1 MKTGGEYRIKILKKK
16 RRERNKVG
24 DCGWKTLFA
33 LLARANLSRKKCFA
47 GNAGFFYL
55 SFSPFV
61 HLPSELFF
69 PWNFSFSRDQ
79 APFRNLLSLSL
90 SPPPSYPHFSY
101 ILVRK
106 RRGNSCL
113 TWLRAKVNASGFTCS
128 SNNAHLYFRVILLP
142 ALNGVVRNSFFIF
155 SRSCTVYSYVYTDT
169 VLSEFQG
176 NPTRFETISNS
187 ATALSLSRREIVTS
201 LVLHISPFVM

>member
-1 MKTGGEYRIKILKKK
+1 M
-16 RRERNKVG
+16 G

-33 LLARANLSRKKCFA
+33 LFARANLSRKKCFA

-55 SFSPFV
+55 PFSPFV

-79 APFRNLLSLSL
+79 APFRKLLSLSL
-90 SPPPSYPHFSY
+90 PPSYPHFSY

-142 ALNGVVRNSFFIF
+142 ALNGVVRNSFFII
-155 SRSCTVYSYVYTDT
+155 SQSCTVYTNTGLY
-169 VLSEFQG
+169 EFQG
-176 NPTRFETISNS
+176 NPTRFETILNS
-187 ATALSLSRREIVTS
+187 ATVLS
-201 LVLHISPFVM
+201 

>member
-1 MKTGGEYRIKILKKK
+1 M
-16 RRERNKVG
+16 G

-47 GNAGFFYL
+47 SNAGFFYL
-55 SFSPFV
+55 PFLRSFIFRLSCFSHGIFLSPATK
-61 HLPSELFF
+61 LPFGTF
-69 PWNFSFSRDQ
+69 
-79 APFRNLLSLSL
+79 SLSL
-90 SPPPSYPHFSY
+90 FPPSYPHFSY

-142 ALNGVVRNSFFIF
+142 ALNGVVRNSFFIL
-155 SRSCTVYSYVYTDT
+155 SQSCTVYSYVYADT
-169 VLSEFQG
+169 GLSEFQG

-187 ATALSLSRREIVTS
+187 ATAFS
-201 LVLHISPFVM
+201 

>member
-1 MKTGGEYRIKILKKK
+1 MKTGEEYRIKILKKK
-16 RRERNKVG
+16 KREEQSGRLWMENP
-24 DCGWKTLFA
+24 L
-33 LLARANLSRKKCFA
+33 CFA
-47 GNAGFFYL
+47 RSCKFKQEEMFRQQRWLFLPAL
-55 SFSPFV
+55 SPFV

-79 APFRNLLSLSL
+79 APFRNLLSLSF
-90 SPPPSYPHFSY
+90 PPSYPHFSY

-142 ALNGVVRNSFFIF
+142 ALNGVVRNSFFIL
-155 SRSCTVYSYVYTDT
+155 SQNCTVYSYVYVDT
-169 VLSEFQG
+169 GLSEF
-176 NPTRFETISNS
+176 
-187 ATALSLSRREIVTS
+187 
-201 LVLHISPFVM
+201 